1 MINPLD
7 VAKEIKAMADVLA
20 GGRTLDNHVDKIPTE
35 FHMNMVAAATELWEK
50 VYAINHCPNCD
61 MEDPED
67 AWKHGNPE
75 HDPENN

>member
-7 VAKEIKAMADVLA
+7 VAKEIKAITEALTGCTFDQDTTNEAANRYHLDATEMA
-20 GGRTLDNHVDKIPTE
+20 
-35 FHMNMVAAATELWEK
+35 MELWEK
-50 VYAINHCPNCD
+50 VYAINNCPNCD

>member
-1 MINPLD
+1 MLNPLD

-20 GGRTLDNHVDKIPTE
+20 AGKLQELPKAIQGDILDL
-35 FHMNMVAAATELWEK
+35 AAEIWEK
-50 VYAINHCPNCD
+50 VYAINNCPNCD